1 MDKLIRTIK
10 LVFCWIQNP
19 LFILQ
24 ISDGKISKVKG
35 TVKNGFMVDCKEIV
49 ARNSIKSGF
58 IYAVNGRFGKSV
70 LKVTGDVSDEA
81 LQQLRN
87 TWNFN

>member
-1 MDKLIRTIK
+1 MDKLIRSIK

-24 ISDGKISKVKG
+24 ISEGKISKVKG
-35 TVKNGFMVDCKEIV
+35 TVKSSFLIDCKEIV
-49 ARNSIKSGF
+49 ERNSVKSGF
-58 IYAVNGRFGKSV
+58 IYVVNGRYGKSV
-70 LKVTGDVSDEA
+70 LKVTNDVSYEA

-87 TWNFN
+87 TWNYT

>member
-10 LVFCWIQNP
+10 LAFCWIQNP

-24 ISDGKISKVKG
+24 ISEGKLSTVKG
-35 TVKNGFMVDCKEIV
+35 TVKTGFMIDCKEIIERSNV
-49 ARNSIKSGF
+49 KSGL
-58 IYAVNGRFGKSV
+58 IYVVKGRYGKSV
-70 LKVTGDVSDEA
+70 LKATKDISNET

-87 TWNFN
+87 TWNYN